1 MAKKKYR
8 ISKPNLMGGS
18 VQQSKE
24 GMQNMQAGG
33 TTATDQQQMQAF
45 MSSVYGLFKNGMT
58 STDVELQLTSQ
69 GYPYEFIQNTIQA
82 VQNYMDNIGE
92 SYDEESEV
100 PTDLAGM
107 SQQAPMQQESEE
119 SRMNAAKMDQYGQQ
133 SMDAAMADDEE
144 SDELLNRENPYMQ
157 EGGEMEAKEP
167 SLPYFPNQEIVMA
180 TGPSPYNMSKGGKV
194 SRKKF
199 MKNVLKRFEE
209 GGPKET
215 PLSSAPKK
223 DTLEK
228 DVEKATKGFVSAVQ
242 GKAKESVAKEMYKLV
257 EESGDPKLQEMLMS
271 GNQQQ
276 QPMQPMAREGM
287 MVDDDYCQCEDG
299 SYSPECCSA
308 DVRDYVE
315 SESDMYNQQ
324 MGNYGDDPS
333 KISRKLVTERDRDLI
348 RNYMGANEIEG
359 FEVTPNRGFYKGLP
373 LLDYTDMDGVDM
385 NKEYSRAYLNKLY
398 SEKDP
403 RVMAKLQGLDAAL
416 EGENDAS
423 DIPAAL
429 DRYYP
434 PKQQYGGMQ
443 YANKGLEAKKE
454 EIKNNPKK
462 GNRMYSF
469 LLNNPIPDAENPEPE
484 VDPETDPGYELGEK
498 VYDRR
503 YEYTTTP
510 GRRGLFNALFP
521 ANAALGYRPKYYV
534 DPRLGKPVAR
544 DVYGKTLFGGKKY
557 IDYYEMPDEDF
568 DPEILR
574 RKDINKRARQGNR
587 SMKRMLKGKGPIADA
602 LNTVL
607 NRDDDDD
614 ERGDSRTDLSKFDR
628 IGSRGAIRRGERRAR
643 NQRFDA
649 DGSEFDPEGID
660 QADINATTDAE
671 LESIMNDPASNAG
684 QAPIS
689 ESMMDNPM
697 PNLYDPNYSLVES
710 NTMQGSVTEDDVLNL
725 KEQFPDEFIDVDA
738 IPYESSL
745 QYNIQREN
753 AMSANSAKALELMQ
767 RRRKGLT
774 KFTLGGFDPS
784 LMSSTL
790 TAVQNQ
796 NQTQQQGLNNLQEMA
811 NNPRGDMAM
820 NSRYV
825 NNARVTEPGVES
837 FDFMGERVETG
848 ERTDGGDDEK
858 RKLIGIENKDKLG
871 IMDGEAFLNPLNAT
885 TNRVVGGLE
894 NIGEERR
901 EAQTIEDA
909 TNPLNRYT
917 AVRNQDRGDF
927 NIYGDFRLNEQ
938 GFEGSTNN
946 EGPTSG
952 GMARKGGPVYDRGQ
966 VVEMSLPEMQ
976 AFMEAGGTLEFL

>member
-33 TTATDQQQMQAF
+33 TTATDQQQIQAF
-45 MSSVYGLFKNGMT
+45 MASVYELFKNGMT
-58 STDVELQLTSQ
+58 ATDVELQLTSQ

-82 VQNYMDNIGE
+82 VRNYMDGIGE
-92 SYDEESEV
+92 PYEEESEM
-100 PTDLAGM
+100 PADLAGM
-107 SQQAPMQQESEE
+107 APQAPIEQESEQ

-133 SMDAAMADDEE
+133 SMDVAMEDDEE
-144 SDELLNRENPYMQ
+144 FDELLNRENPYMQ
-157 EGGEMEAKEP
+157 EGGEMEAEEP

-180 TGPSPYNMSKGGKV
+180 TGPSPYNMGKGGKV

-209 GGPKET
+209 GGPKES
-215 PLSSAPKK
+215 PLTSAPKK

-257 EESGDPKLQEMLMS
+257 EESGDPKLQQLLMS
-271 GNQQQ
+271 GDQQ

-287 MVDDDYCQCEDG
+287 MVNGGDEPLLYG
-299 SYSPECCSA
+299 SKKTQPV
-308 DVRDYVE
+308 DF
-315 SESDMYNQQ
+315 
-324 MGNYGDDPS
+324 
-333 KISRKLVTERDRDLI
+333 
-348 RNYMGANEIEG
+348 IEG
-359 FEVTPNRGFYKGLP
+359 NTDLGVSYGSQTTRPIDGFEGNTDLGISYGSQTTTPVDGFE
-373 LLDYTDMDGVDM
+373 DNTDLKYG
-385 NKEYSRAYLNKLY
+385 
-398 SEKDP
+398 
-403 RVMAKLQGLDAAL
+403 
-416 EGENDAS
+416 
-423 DIPAAL
+423 
-429 DRYYP
+429 
-434 PKQQYGGMQ
+434 YGGMQ

-469 LLNNPIPDAENPEPE
+469 LLNNPLPNSENPEPE
-484 VDPETDPGYELGEK
+484 VDTEPDYELGEK

-521 ANAALGYRPKYYV
+521 ANAALGYRSKYYV

-587 SMKRMLKGKGPIADA
+587 SMRRMLKGKGPIADA

-607 NRDDDDD
+607 NRDDAGNDMGVDP
-614 ERGDSRTDLSKFDR
+614 TDLKASSRRAIQRGERQSKR
-628 IGSRGAIRRGERRAR
+628 QMGLAGKGTLGSRGLRPAT
-643 NQRFDA
+643 
-649 DGSEFDPEGID
+649 
-660 QADINATTDAE
+660 QADINATQADINAATDVE
-671 LESIMNDPASNAG
+671 LERIMNETAGSDG
-684 QAPIS
+684 QAPIL
-689 ESMMDNPM
+689 ETMMDNPM
-697 PNLYDPNYSLVES
+697 TNLYDPNYSLVES
-710 NTMQGSVTEDDVLNL
+710 NTMQGTVTEDDVLSL

-745 QYNIQREN
+745 QYNMERAK

-767 RRRKGLT
+767 KRRKGLT

-796 NQTQQQGLNNLQEMA
+796 QQGLNNNILQEMA

-848 ERTDGGDDEK
+848 ERTDGGDDENK
-858 RKLIGIENKDKLG
+858 RKLIGVKNKDKIG
-871 IMDGEAFLNPLNAT
+871 IKDGEAFLNITNAG
-885 TNRVVGGLE
+885 TNAVLGGLE

-901 EAQTIEDA
+901 EAQVIEDA

-952 GMARKGGPVYDRGQ
+952 GMARRGGPVYGKGQ